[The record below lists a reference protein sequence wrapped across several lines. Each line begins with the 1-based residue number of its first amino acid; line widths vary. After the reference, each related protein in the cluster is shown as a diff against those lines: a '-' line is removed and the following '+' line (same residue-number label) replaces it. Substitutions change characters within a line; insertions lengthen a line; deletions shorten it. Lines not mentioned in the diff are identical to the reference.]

1 MFCKKPLLVIG
12 DLYFFIYGGKMSG
25 TVFVTQDSPGRNF
38 FPALKYG
45 ELVPLFPGNAQV
57 VLSATPTIRS
67 LKTKLKNFNDE
78 DFLLLTGDPVI
89 MGLSITIAL
98 ELNLGRA
105 KLLKW
110 DRQER
115 DYFPVTINLHEKG

>member
-1 MFCKKPLLVIG
+1 
-12 DLYFFIYGGKMSG
+12 MSG